1 MKKFFANKTI
11 VSVTAI
17 VIVAAIVIT
26 IVGVKA
32 ASDRRKSDNVQ
43 LTTNN
48 QPSSGQDKITVG
60 NGSSTTSPTSPTD
73 TTTAPIVSTPQPA
86 TKLSYTDKEPYTT
99 AVTALNNATI
109 EVQTSITS
117 TDPLGAQDDMQQA
130 SFEMSEIPVFNS
142 YNYSG
147 TVQTNVTELK
157 GYMTSTYSSLEAA
170 LTASE
175 SYNTYNTEA
184 TSSIDSGNSS
194 EYVTLSSEAETYHTQ
209 FYTDIDQAQGSLLNA
224 QDTLNQL

>member
-1 MKKFFANKTI
+1 MSLSKKQLAYI
-11 VSVTAI
+11 GSSIGVIIIIAI
-17 VIVAAIVIT
+17 G
-26 IVGVKA
+26 VGVKVVA
-32 ASDRRKSDNVQ
+32 DHKKVVSTQ
-43 LTTNN
+43 LTSSN
-48 QPSSGQDKITVG
+48 QPSSNQSNLAVG
-60 NGSSTTSPTSPTD
+60 SGSNTTSPTSPTA
-73 TTTAPIVSTPQPA
+73 TTTAPVVSTPQPA

-99 AVTALNNATI
+99 AVTALNNAAV

-157 GYMTSTYSSLEAA
+157 GYMTSTYSSLQAA
-170 LTASE
+170 LSASE

-194 EYVTLSSEAETYHTQ
+194 EYVTLSGEAETYHTQ

>member
-11 VSVTAI
+11 VSITAI
-17 VIVAAIVIT
+17 VIVAAVVMT
-26 IVGVKA
+26 VVGVKA
-32 ASDRRKSDNVQ
+32 ASDHRKSDNVQ

-60 NGSSTTSPTSPTD
+60 SGSSTTSPTSPT
-73 TTTAPIVSTPQPA
+73 TTTPIASTPLPA

-99 AVTALNNATI
+99 AVTALNNAAV

-130 SFEMSEIPVFNS
+130 SFEIREIPDFDS
-142 YNYSG
+142 YNYSS
-147 TVQTNVTELK
+147 TVETNVTELN
-157 GYMTSTYSSLEAA
+157 GYITSTYSSLQAA
-170 LTASE
+170 LSASE
-175 SYNTYNTEA
+175 SYNTYNAEA
-184 TSSIDSGNSS
+184 TSSLDSGDSS
-194 EYVTLSSEAETYHTQ
+194 EYISLSGQAETYHTQ

-224 QDTLNQL
+224 QDTLNEL